1 MVPVVILGTALERP
15 TACLPTGT
23 SLVRTDRRLE
33 WERDKTGPGTS
44 HAVALETKVDGRRR
58 SRAGVP
64 RCEAAGHGG
73 LGRGAERSA
82 QGSGP

>member
-1 MVPVVILGTALERP
+1 MVPVVILGTALDEADGVP
-15 TACLPTGT
+15 AYGDLP
-23 SLVRTDRRLE
+23 SAHRRLE